1 MSHIVECRCIQLDK
15 PLKMQTC
22 AIIDG
27 VDGLL
32 LLLLLLV
39 VVSKEDVL
47 LLLV

>member
-32 LLLLLLV
+32 LLLLL

>member
-32 LLLLLLV
+32 LLLVV